1 MSSTQ
6 YVYVKESNYQL
17 GILLQKKLNEQKT
30 ASTTHVITNLDDQL
44 QSDLDC
50 IVILIEPDQQL
61 LEQISNI
68 QFVQYI
74 VQVGGNMNAQPPRV
88 DIIRTND
95 DLKVRLY
102 KTTVEHTGQL
112 ESSRQCV
119 PIHSNKQIYTLFSS
133 IFDLTATE
141 TQSVKLKG
149 QKTLTVPVFKGSA
162 TEQQRSFMKQFLVYL
177 DILFDFN

>member
-112 ESSRQCV
+112 ESSR
-119 PIHSNKQIYTLFSS
+119 
-133 IFDLTATE
+133 
-141 TQSVKLKG
+141 
-149 QKTLTVPVFKGSA
+149 
-162 TEQQRSFMKQFLVYL
+162 
-177 DILFDFN
+177 